1 MKPRAVSGLGTLLC
15 ALISEQ
21 RFHFAAEISLS
32 CPRQHLSTAVYHEYE
47 TGLMMNEVDHIPQSP
62 ASHVGPAKHDPGT
75 PNLEMDLLR
84 EDPRDSLYQLPLV
97 DRAILRHV
105 LPDCSYKPSYIIK
118 GFPLLRYQ
126 GLQFVSIAPDTW
138 PLPAAFSP
146 RTAQLCAAHYLGL
159 QENISID
166 EMFQYE
172 NPEAKGPKQQVAK
185 EETRQ
190 KSSNLPDYGDDY
202 DDYAFKRKRKL
213 FSLTP
218 AAKLV
223 PVKRRK
229 RRGKARAQDP
239 RAGLEPLPDMGQRP
253 ETVTLTDVRNGEN
266 PNKEEKSSTLKRSK
280 LSRPNLL
287 HRERNS
293 SGPAAAEKGKGWGVI
308 RMPRTERHLVAG
320 TQKGKAG
327 QQNGVKAQAF
337 PTELRHTATPP
348 PFQDVK
354 GTMRA
359 LPVPQSNRSRSRSR
373 GRVTA
378 PQPKVEEAAAAK
390 SPRWR
395 VVESRHGLHGNEVD
409 VRPETEVL
417 GNAVRNHLDPV
428 IKSVQMAEEA
438 GMDPLGAG
446 QSEGLDPLGA
456 GQSEAGDGGN
466 RLWALD
472 GDSEGYR
479 DGEGAYEVTH
489 APVFDQAV
497 NWEQTFEVEPL
508 DFHTLRS
515 DWIDLSC
522 NISGNLLLDKADALT
537 VVDTFMSKLTQRNP
551 GRFSLLRVLNVEKRS
566 DGSQGSRY
574 LLELELQE
582 VGVGPVRLSHYVYAL
597 QRRRSPRAPRMAPPP
612 QEPLLCTPMGFSW
625 APDATVHFIVPG
637 QPPQP
642 GTRSATPPT
651 VCLCGCNRDEFF
663 NHTVSCLKNQARW
676 VQQFITDMEELYRN
690 TGDKNFNVIITDYSS
705 TDMDVERALITS
717 ALPRDRVTTG
727 NTVSRVGQVSL
738 FYRQFCDPVR
748 TTPHSSVRGI
758 IPVGMGDGWSCVAG
772 GNAGP
777 GSLLSARFRAWCA
790 SGRPVRF
797 VRLRNLALWG
807 KACQPGGYGLSVQR
821 NVTHRRGDTAQGGI
835 NGGGRGASTAQGYKY
850 SRAVS
855 SLYQYL
861 RLNGNFERS
870 AGLQAGIDLITV
882 ITSTYITPA
891 SSSSAEPG
899 QGQIHQPLDQLLEI
913 KKFGVKGLAQ
923 GPNSCTDLTMAP
935 VCSPLCPDCASLCA
949 LPCALTV
956 PACVLSPDEHSIVF
970 LCDLHIHFP
979 PSIID
984 SVRKHCVEGRMAFAP
999 IVMRLNCGA
1008 TPLEPRGFWEV
1019 NGFGLLGIYKSDL
1032 DTAGGMNT
1040 RDFKDRWGGEDWE
1053 LLDRILQAGLEVE
1066 RVHLRN
1072 FMHHYHSKRGMWNR
1086 RSLKPT
1092 SLQMANHSVGLM
1104 RGAWQRG
1111 LWPPCHSIGKPVP
1124 LCTPLNRAHLNSC
1137 DTEYAVKLWFTKKCF
1152 SYRAGLYLGSA
1163 GQVNMLNYE
1172 RDCTAVFQRLAFVL
1186 SPGSVY
1192 LEPLS

>member
-1 MKPRAVSGLGTLLC
+1 
-15 ALISEQ
+15 
-21 RFHFAAEISLS
+21 
-32 CPRQHLSTAVYHEYE
+32 
-47 TGLMMNEVDHIPQSP
+47 
-62 ASHVGPAKHDPGT
+62 
-75 PNLEMDLLR
+75 
-84 EDPRDSLYQLPLV
+84 
-97 DRAILRHV
+97 
-105 LPDCSYKPSYIIK
+105 
-118 GFPLLRYQ
+118 
-126 GLQFVSIAPDTW
+126 
-138 PLPAAFSP
+138 
-146 RTAQLCAAHYLGL
+146 
-159 QENISID
+159 
-166 EMFQYE
+166 MFQDE
-172 NPEAKGPKQQVAK
+172 NPEDKGPKLQAAK

-218 AAKLV
+218 AAKPV

-229 RRGKARAQDP
+229 RRGKARAQGP

-266 PNKEEKSSTLKRSK
+266 PNKEEKSSTLKRSR

-293 SGPAAAEKGKGWGVI
+293 SGPAPAEKGKGWGVI
-308 RMPRTERHLVAG
+308 RMPGTERHLV
-320 TQKGKAG
+320 AG

-337 PTELRHTATPP
+337 PAALRHTATLP

-354 GTMRA
+354 GTERA
-359 LPVPQSNRSRSRSR
+359 LPVLQSNRSRTRFR
-373 GRVTA
+373 GRVTV
-378 PQPKVEEAAAAK
+378 PQPKVEEAAATK

-428 IKSVQMAEEA
+428 IKSVRMAEEA
-438 GMDPLGAG
+438 GMEPLGAG

-456 GQSEAGDGGN
+456 GQSEAGDGGD

-479 DGEGAYEVTH
+479 DGDGAYEVTH

-515 DWIDLSC
+515 DWIDLTC

-597 QRRRSPRAPRMAPPP
+597 QRRRGPRAPRMAPPP

-625 APDATVHFIVPG
+625 APDATVHFIVP
-637 QPPQP
+637 
-642 GTRSATPPT
+642 
-651 VCLCGCNRDEFF
+651 V
-663 NHTVSCLKNQARW
+663 KNQARW

-717 ALPRDRVTTG
+717 ALPR
-727 NTVSRVGQVSL
+727 
-738 FYRQFCDPVR
+738 
-748 TTPHSSVRGI
+748 
-758 IPVGMGDGWSCVAG
+758 
-772 GNAGP
+772 
-777 GSLLSARFRAWCA
+777 
-790 SGRPVRF
+790 
-797 VRLRNLALWG
+797 
-807 KACQPGGYGLSVQR
+807 
-821 NVTHRRGDTAQGGI
+821 
-835 NGGGRGASTAQGYKY
+835 
-850 SRAVS
+850 
-855 SLYQYL
+855 YQYL

-870 AGLQAGIDLITV
+870 AGLQAGIDLIT
-882 ITSTYITPA
+882 
-891 SSSSAEPG
+891 
-899 QGQIHQPLDQLLEI
+899 
-913 KKFGVKGLAQ
+913 
-923 GPNSCTDLTMAP
+923 
-935 VCSPLCPDCASLCA
+935 
-949 LPCALTV
+949 
-956 PACVLSPDEHSIVF
+956 DEHSIVF

-1032 DTAGGMNT
+1032 DSAGGMNT
-1040 RDFKDRWGGEDWE
+1040 RDFKDRWG
-1053 LLDRILQAGLEVE
+1053 
-1066 RVHLRN
+1066 
-1072 FMHHYHSKRGMWNR
+1072 
-1086 RSLKPT
+1086 
-1092 SLQMANHSVGLM
+1092 
-1104 RGAWQRG
+1104 RG
-1111 LWPPCHSIGKPVP
+1111 LG
-1124 LCTPLNRAHLNSC
+1124 A
-1137 DTEYAVKLWFTKKCF
+1137 
-1152 SYRAGLYLGSA
+1152 A
-1163 GQVNMLNYE
+1163 GQDPAGWSGGGEGPPQKLHAPLPLQTRHVEQEITQAHVTMGK
-1172 RDCTAVFQRLAFVL
+1172 RSGGGTAPCTNGQSVL
-1186 SPGSVY
+1186 G
-1192 LEPLS
+1192 